1 MATKAKKPAAKRT
14 STTKVTRITAADDS
28 SSKPTKSTVKTE
40 KKVEAAQVKRS
51 FLQNLAVPFIAI
63 GRYFAGSWYELRQ
76 VNWTDRKSTWS
87 LTLAMLIFTGFF
99 AALILL
105 LDALFKYLF
114 QLILG

>member
-1 MATKAKKPAAKRT
+1 LATKAKKPAAKR
-14 STTKVTRITAADDS
+14 SSTKVTRITATVDET
-28 SSKPTKSTVKTE
+28 PVKSTENTAPTE
-40 KKVEAAQVKRS
+40 KKKKAPRAERS
-51 FLQNLAVPFIAI
+51 PLQAIATPFKAI

-76 VNWTDRKSTWS
+76 VTWTDRKSTWS

-99 AALILL
+99 ATLILL